1 MPRSRIRRT
10 TLTALPAALM
20 LSLSV
25 TACSGSGSGDDNTV
39 RFGYI
44 ADYNGASLLAIAEKQ
59 GLWKKADLTAKV
71 RAFNN
76 GPVQIQALSA
86 DSLDYG
92 YIGPGAMWLP
102 ASGKSKVIAIDTLT
116 YADRV
121 IGQPGMKSMKDLKGK
136 RVGVPEGTSGDMIL
150 NIALAKAGMTT
161 KDITKVNMDPST
173 IVSAF
178 SSGKIDG
185 AGFFYPAI
193 DTIRKKVPGLHE
205 IASTKDTKDSF
216 PTAFVA
222 GNKVPEAKNKKVIK
236 VLQQANDWRQ
246 EHPEETIKLTAKMLQ
261 VTEAQAKADASHVET
276 LSTKDLVAKTKS
288 GEVDTWLKDLGDFF
302 VRNKQLDDNTDP
314 GKYYVADLYSET
326 YAK

>member
-1 MPRSRIRRT
+1 MPGKTIRHGYR
-10 TLTALPAALM
+10 ALPVAM
-20 LSLSV
+20 LLVLPLS
-25 TACSGSGSGDDNTV
+25 ACSGSDSGDDSTV

-44 ADYNGASLLAIAEKQ
+44 GDYNGASLLAIADKQ
-59 GLWKKADLTAKV
+59 GLWKKEGLTAKV
-71 RAFNN
+71 KVFNN
-76 GPVQIQALSA
+76 GPVQIQALNA

-102 ASGKSKVIAIDTLT
+102 ASGKSKVIAVDTLT

-121 IGQPGMKSMKDLKGK
+121 IGQPGIKSMKDLKGK
-136 RVGVPEGTSGDMIL
+136 KVGVPEGTSGDMVL
-150 NIALAKAGMTT
+150 NIALEKAGMTAD
-161 KDITKVNMDPST
+161 DIEKVNMDPST

-193 DTIRKKVPGLHE
+193 DTIKKKVPGLHE
-205 IASTKDTKDSF
+205 IASTKDTGDAF

-222 GNKVPEAKNKKVIK
+222 GNKVSEGKNTKVIK
-236 VLQQANDWRQ
+236 VLQQANDWRSA
-246 EHPEETIKLTAKMLQ
+246 HPDETIALTAKMLK
-261 VTEAQAKADASHVET
+261 VTEAQAKADASHVQT

-288 GEVDTWLKDLGDFF
+288 GEVDSWLKKLGDFF
-302 VRNKQLDDNTDP
+302 VRNKELDENTDP
-314 GKYYVADLYSET
+314 GKYYDGDLYTKT